1 MIHKDDPDDYT
12 TVMKDLLSISYSDP
26 VSQNKACEF
35 AQQHQLPCLDLSSAN
50 SDLVLNFSPEY
61 IELRDLNQ
69 NTSIHVDFLS
79 GALAHRRQYG
89 GGRGQ
94 AIAKAIGLKQGI
106 PIPSVLDAT
115 AGLGK
120 DAYILACLGC
130 NITLVERSPFV
141 AELVKNAVDRARDD
155 EVFQGILKRGFTLVQ
170 DDAIDYMEHLTI
182 DQQPDVVYLDPMY
195 PERKKSA
202 QVKKNMQM
210 LQRLLGHDDEDTQRL
225 LDCALSCA
233 RKRVVVK
240 RPKGAKSLSEQK
252 PTFAIESKKTRYDI
266 YVIMN
271 QADTET
277 T

>member
-1 MIHKDDPDDYT
+1 MIHKDDTDDYT
-12 TVMKDLLSISYSDP
+12 TAMKDLLSISFSDP

-35 AQQHQLPCLDLSSAN
+35 AHQHQLPCLELSSA
-50 SDLVLNFSPEY
+50 SSELVLNFSPEY
-61 IELRDLNQ
+61 TELRDLSH

-79 GALAHRRQYG
+79 GALAHRRQFG

-94 AIAKAIGLKQGI
+94 AIAKAIGLKQGM
-106 PIPSVLDAT
+106 PVPSVLDAT

-130 NITLVERSPFV
+130 SLTLIERSPFV
-141 AELVKNAVDRARDD
+141 AELVKDAIDRAQD
-155 EVFQGILKRGFTLVQ
+155 EKTFQGILKRGFTLVQ
-170 DDAIDYMEHLTI
+170 ADAVDYLQQLAI

-202 QVKKNMQM
+202 QVKKNMQI
-210 LQRLLGHDDEDTQRL
+210 LQRLLGHDEDTQRL

-233 RKRVVVK
+233 KKRVVVK
-240 RPKGAKSLSEQK
+240 RPKGAKSLTEQK

-271 QADTET
+271 QTDAVTS
-277 T
+277 

>member
-1 MIHKDDPDDYT
+1 MIHKDDTDDYT
-12 TVMKDLLSISYSDP
+12 TAMKDLLSISYSDP
-26 VSQNKACEF
+26 NSQNKACEF
-35 AQQHQLPCLDLSSAN
+35 AQQHQLPCHDLSSAGSN
-50 SDLVLNFSPEY
+50 LVLNFSPEY
-61 IELRDLNQ
+61 LELRDLSQ

-94 AIAKAIGLKQGI
+94 AIAKAIGLKQGM

-141 AELVKNAVDRARDD
+141 AELVKDAIDRARDD
-155 EVFQGILKRGFTLVQ
+155 DTFQDILERGFTLIQ
-170 DDAIDYMEHLTI
+170 SDAIDYMQHLTSN
-182 DQQPDVVYLDPMY
+182 QQPDVVYLDPMY

-210 LQRLLGHDDEDTQRL
+210 LQRLLGHDEDTQRL

-233 RKRVVVK
+233 KKRVVVK
-240 RPKGAKSLSEQK
+240 RPKSANNLSEQK
-252 PTFAIESKKTRYDI
+252 PTFVIESKKTRYDI

-271 QADTET
+271 RADVET
-277 T
+277 L